1 MKQVLPLSLILVT
14 TVCSAELYKWTDEDG
29 VVHYTDRMPTEQV
42 QQQAV
47 PDHLKSLGFSKPPQQ
62 TEPESIY
69 SKFLISLP
77 AADAIVRSVDATVN
91 IVVQI
96 DPPLV
101 EDHFL
106 QVYLDGLEVGDK
118 TKSTALTLQ
127 KMKKGV
133 HRLQAQVVDKD
144 GQQVLKS
151 EEISFEYREPAD
163 LTKIAPN
170 LVSKPVN

>member
-14 TVCSAELYKWTDEDG
+14 TLCSAELYKWSDVDG
-29 VVHYTDRMPTEQV
+29 VVHYTDRMPTGQV
-42 QQQAV
+42 QQQAL
-47 PDHLKSLGFSKPPQQ
+47 PDHLKSLGVSKPPQQ
-62 TEPESIY
+62 TEQESIY
-69 SKFLISLP
+69 SKLVITLP
-77 AADAIVRSVDATVN
+77 AADDIIRTPDETVN

-96 DPPLV
+96 DPPMV

-133 HRLQAQVVDKD
+133 HRLQAQIVDSA

-151 EEISFEYREPAD
+151 EEITFEYRQPAD
-163 LTKIAPN
+163 LSKIAPN